1 MIVSED
7 LKSYFEKARTW
18 EQDRL
23 LAAHR
28 SRRIAWIVASVAST
42 VAIAA
47 VGAVA
52 ALTPLKTVQPFVIRV
67 DNSTGIVDVVNA
79 LDNARET
86 YDEAVTKYFAARYV
100 RAREGFQAAE
110 AREAFQ
116 EVSLLSGAPE
126 QVRFASYY
134 SGKNPESPQI
144 VYGRNAVA
152 RINIKSI
159 SAINKNVVAV
169 RYLREIRRG
178 EETKTSHWIA
188 TLTYQYS
195 KAATSTGD
203 RLFNPLGFTVTEYR
217 SDPEAVSP

>member
-1 MIVSED
+1 MVESAN
-7 LKSYFEKARTW
+7 LKSYFENARTW

-23 LAAHR
+23 LSAYR
-28 SRRIAWIVASVAST
+28 SRRLAWIAASVASA

-67 DNSTGIVDVVNA
+67 DNSTGIVDVVSA

-100 RAREGFQAAE
+100 RAREGFQSAE

-116 EVSLLSGAPE
+116 EVSLLSGPPE
-126 QVRFASYY
+126 QVRFATSY
-134 SGKNPESPQI
+134 SGKNPESPQ
-144 VYGRNAVA
+144 VVFGRSAVA

-159 SAINKNVVAV
+159 SALNKNVVAV
-169 RYLREIRRG
+169 RYLREVRRG
-178 EETKTSHWIA
+178 EEVKTTHWIA
-188 TLTYQYS
+188 TLTYQYA
-195 KAATSTGD
+195 KAPASTGE
-203 RLFNPLGFTVTEYR
+203 RLLNPLGFTVTEYR
-217 SDPEAVSP
+217 SDPETVSQ